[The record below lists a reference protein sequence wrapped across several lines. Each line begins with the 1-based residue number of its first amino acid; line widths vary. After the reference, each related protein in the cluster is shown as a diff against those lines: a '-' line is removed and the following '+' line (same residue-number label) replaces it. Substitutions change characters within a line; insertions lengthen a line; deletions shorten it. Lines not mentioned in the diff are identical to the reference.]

1 MEHRLS
7 IRRFVLCAHTWQ
19 LAKTQLAQRPA
30 ARTRFPRLACSAS
43 RQYQYVCHQQRQYST
58 PSSGPSLAPKV
69 DRTKSKVWGSADEAV
84 ADLKSGSVILSA
96 GFGLCGVAETIIEAI
111 RARGPE
117 SIGNLTAIS
126 NNTGIEGVG
135 GLGQLTRDGQIDKL
149 IISFLGNNK
158 ALEKKFLTGHISV
171 ELCPQ
176 GTLAERLRAGGAG
189 IPAFYTPTAVN
200 TLLEEGK
207 IPKRYDTE
215 GNVLEYGNSRET
227 REFDGRKYLMETAL
241 TGDVAIMRAA
251 KVDEA
256 GNCYF
261 E

>member
-1 MEHRLS
+1 METLLS
-7 IRRFVLCAHTWQ
+7 TQRIALCAHATR
-19 LAKTQLAQRPA
+19 LARRKLIQRPA
-30 ARTRFPRLACSAS
+30 VTQWRTLAYTTPIQPSFLP
-43 RQYQYVCHQQRQYST
+43 QQRRLYST
-58 PSSGPSLAPKV
+58 PPPNPSLAPKV
-69 DRTKSKVWGSADEAV
+69 DRTIPKVWNSADEAV

-111 RARGPE
+111 RARGPD
-117 SIGNLTAIS
+117 SINNLTAVS

-135 GLGQLTRDGQIDKL
+135 GLGQLTRDGQVNKL

-158 ALEKKFLTGHISV
+158 ALEKKFLTGRMSV

-200 TLLEEGK
+200 TLLEKGK
-207 IPKRYDTE
+207 IPKLYDTD
-215 GNVLEYGNSRET
+215 GNVLEYGDARET
-227 REFDGRKYLMETAL
+227 REFNGRKYLMETAL

-261 E
+261 K